1 MELSELKKNNGK
13 GKRVGYM
20 LEVNKKEALLII
32 KSLAAQLVSGNPNT
46 QREEF
51 SEKNYNYFSIAVQF

>member
-1 MELSELKKNNGK
+1 MELCELKRNNDK
-13 GKRVGYM
+13 SKRAGYM
-20 LEVNKKEALLII
+20 LKINNKEALLII

-51 SEKNYNYFSIAVQF
+51 AEKNYHYFSIAILS